1 MLMSQISTEMVQ
13 AQKRYF
19 GRGPTQAKSYLVDDF
34 LVVVLRGGMTT
45 AESTLLRLGREH
57 LVRHFRQE
65 LEHELARHLIDK
77 LQELTGRTIVDHQ
90 AQVLFNPDVVV
101 KMFFFKPDRSG
112 RAPGVDA
119 TAKE

>member
-34 LVVVLRGGMTT
+34 LVVVLRGGMTI
-45 AESTLLRLGREH
+45 AESTLLKFGREH

-65 LEHELARHLIDK
+65 LEHELARHLIDR

-90 AQVLFNPDVVV
+90 AQVLFKPDVVV
-101 KMFFFKPDRSG
+101 KMFFFESDG
-112 RAPGVDA
+112 TGGAPEVDA
-119 TAKE
+119 RAEE